1 MAEMVGAYATIGTRE
16 GNTCER
22 RRWRYTSQLECWESR
37 SALSHSTQRREP
49 GCIARAASCS
59 FTRCSRWRCLARGCR
74 PSRGRARTSNIPV
87 GLLTA
92 YLVTTA
98 LLTVSPPASGSRWK
112 DVGLMLVA
120 LAVCLSLFTF
130 GVEAASSPNGQ
141 LNGIPVPPFFI
152 FGLIAL
158 LASVG
163 DLRLIRSGGVR
174 TVRGRPRLV
183 RHLWR
188 MCTALL
194 IAAFSFFLG
203 QSQVFPKPIR
213 IVPLLALPPLAA
225 LVTMVYWLSRV
236 RGRRF
241 SVHAV
246 MGAPAALSDYPV

>member
-1 MAEMVGAYATIGTRE
+1 MRTTALAVHIAAGVLGIAFGFVALYAAKGAGLHRKSGIVFVYAMLTMAMLGAGM
-16 GNTCER
+16 
-22 RRWRYTSQLECWESR
+22 
-37 SALSHSTQRREP
+37 SA
-49 GCIARAASCS
+49 I
-59 FTRCSRWRCLARGCR
+59 
-74 PSRGRARTSNIPV
+74 RGRARTSNIPV

>member
-1 MAEMVGAYATIGTRE
+1 MRTTALAVHIAAGVLGIAFGFVALYAAKGAGLHRKSGIVFVYAMLTMAMLGAGM
-16 GNTCER
+16 
-22 RRWRYTSQLECWESR
+22 
-37 SALSHSTQRREP
+37 SA
-49 GCIARAASCS
+49 I
-59 FTRCSRWRCLARGCR
+59 W
-74 PSRGRARTSNIPV
+74 GRARTSNIPV

-98 LLTVSPPASGSRWK
+98 LLTVRPPASGSRWK

-120 LAVCLSLFTF
+120 LAVCLSLFTS